1 MSDIQHKIKYF
12 DIKNGGFIYSFFTSE
27 RNANDKY
34 NDTSIILRDFRTLNS
49 IRFIPIYKEIKQIGK
64 IKCYRLYGETIS
76 LASGKHIRTFYPF
89 SF

>member
-12 DIKNGGFIYSFFTSE
+12 DIKNGGLIYSFLTSE

-34 NDTSIILRDFRTLNS
+34 NDTSIILRDFRKCF
-49 IRFIPIYKEIKQIGK
+49 IVFIPMYKEIKQIGK